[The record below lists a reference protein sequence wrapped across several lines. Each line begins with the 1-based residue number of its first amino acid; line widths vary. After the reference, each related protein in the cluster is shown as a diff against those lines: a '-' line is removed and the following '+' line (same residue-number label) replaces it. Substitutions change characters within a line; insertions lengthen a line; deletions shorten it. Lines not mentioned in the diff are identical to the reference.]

1 VKHLVILL
9 FSASLVVGLAGCQ
22 NEKSQPVEQKA
33 APQAAAPAASQPAA
47 PATMG
52 QSGTVTETMD
62 AGGYTYVQV
71 DTGSETIWAAA
82 PKFAVKV
89 GDPVVVPQ
97 GMAMQNYHS
106 KTLDRDFSV
115 VYFVDSVLVGGADAA
130 AAPATMAAD
139 KINPM
144 QGSTGAPKV
153 IETDVDLSGIEVA
166 AGGKT
171 VQQIYEDP
179 ASLAGKNIKIRAKVV
194 KFNAGIMGKN
204 WLHIQDG
211 TGAEGTNDLAVTTDA
226 TANIGDTVLVD
237 GTLVTDKDF
246 GYGYKYA
253 VLIEDAKVTVE

>member
-1 VKHLVILL
+1 MKHLVILL
-9 FSASLVVGLAGCQ
+9 FSASLLVGLAGCQ
-22 NEKSQPVEQKA
+22 NETSQPAEQKA
-33 APQAAAPAASQPAA
+33 APQAAAPASPQSAA

-71 DTGSETIWAAA
+71 DTGSEKIWAAA

-97 GMAMQNYHS
+97 GMAMENYHS
-106 KTLDRDFSV
+106 KTLDRDFSA
-115 VYFVDSVLVGGADAA
+115 VYFVDSVLVGGADAM
-130 AAPATMAAD
+130 AAPATMPAD

-153 IETDVDLSGIEVA
+153 IATDVDLSGIEVA

-171 VQQIYEDP
+171 VQQVYEDP
-179 ASLAGKNIKIRAKVV
+179 AGLAGKNVKIRAKVV

-211 TGAEGTNDLAVTTDA
+211 TGAEGTNDLTVTTDA